1 LAANASAAQGVFP
14 APTRF
19 KNGLPLVSIVR
30 PSSTQ
35 VAGAVATLNNL
46 IAMNL
51 FQGQPAGFTS
61 MLMMLAQQADQANR
75 TCS

>member
-1 LAANASAAQGVFP
+1 
-14 APTRF
+14 
-19 KNGLPLVSIVR
+19 
-30 PSSTQ
+30 